1 MLTLHIAPPQPITD
15 RLVHVFYRSLTH
27 LVAAWVCARA
37 RSPLAKLSHE
47 QLLELLVLLR
57 CGPMAVPWVHV
68 EDLVHVH
75 RDHLRVF
82 LDTPGSSN
90 PNEVA

>member
-1 MLTLHIAPPQPITD
+1 MLTLHTAPPQPITD
-15 RLVHVFYRSLTH
+15 RLVHVLYRSLTH
-27 LVAAWVCARA
+27 LVTAWVCARA
-37 RSPLAKLSHE
+37 RSSLAKLSHE

-57 CGPMAVPWVHV
+57 HSPMVVPWVHV

-82 LDTPGSSN
+82 LDTPGSFN
-90 PNEVA
+90 QNEVA